1 MTKQLKDALAK
12 NEADLTAEEKTLIQ
26 NSVAELDEAAKTK
39 FAKTIAEIGGDD
51 DDDDEKGLT
60 EKELKE
66 LLDKGVGSSI
76 EDKVK
81 SIENTLI
88 AKFFSGVGA
97 ARAKVLEE
105 GDQRNEKTKK
115 ADEKTREFMKA
126 LLSKDSVKLKAIT
139 TGTGTTPPDDS
150 QAGYL
155 IPQELSTEIYRIAET
170 QYGLARREMKY
181 MPFSGPGNERI
192 IPVVGTGVSIFINGE
207 KAKKQST
214 QPKFTRVIQSLKEL
228 AAIVPF
234 TEQILEDSAINLTT
248 LVAQLFAE
256 AIAKFEDEQFLA
268 GDGTGGGWTG
278 VLNNTS
284 VQVVHQITAGA
295 DNVHTDDLLNM
306 QDEVPTSALPGSKY
320 YLNRKALTIVRKL
333 KDLNGNYI
341 YQRPSDK
348 LPGMIFD
355 YPYELSDAMPMPSAV
370 AVGDPW
376 IIFGNLNMSCVL
388 GDKGG
393 QMRMKLLTEA
403 TITDTDGQTTI
414 NLAEQDMVALRV
426 AERVGF
432 NLVLPQAICVL
443 KSDEESG
450 S

>member
-1 MTKQLKDALAK
+1 MVTLKEALAK

-26 NSVAELDEAAKTK
+26 QHAAELSEEEKTK
-39 FAKTIAEIGGDD
+39 FAKTIAEAE
-51 DDDDEKGLT
+51 DDEDEDGIS
-60 EKELKE
+60 EKKLKE
-66 LLDKGVGSSI
+66 LLEKNAGESV
-76 EDKVK
+76 EKKVK
-81 SIENTLI
+81 EIENVII
-88 AKFFSGVGA
+88 AKFFSGVTE
-97 ARAKVLEE
+97 ARKKAIEE
-105 GDQRNEKTKK
+105 GDNRDAKQKK

-207 KAKKQST
+207 KAKKQAT

-256 AIAKFEDEQFLA
+256 AIAKFEDQQFLA
-268 GDGTGGGWTG
+268 GDGSGGGWTG
-278 VLNNTS
+278 VLNNAN
-284 VQVVHQITAGA
+284 VRVAHQAVSGA
-295 DNVHTDDLLNM
+295 ANLIADDLLMM

-348 LPGMIFD
+348 LPGVIFD
-355 YPYELSDAMPMPSAV
+355 YPYELSDALPAPADV

-376 IIFGNLNMSCVL
+376 IIFGNLNQACVL

-432 NLVLPQAICVL
+432 NLVLPEAIVVL
-443 KSDEESG
+443 KG